1 MSNWKGEVEIYWDEE
16 KQWEKLLWR
25 WNLEPDFGYIKIPPH
40 PSEPVLA
47 LIIFI
52 PKIGYIKFRIP
63 LKHSY
68 RVIENCKN

>member
-1 MSNWKGEVEIYWDEE
+1 M
-16 KQWEKLLWR
+16 
-25 WNLEPDFGYIKIPPH
+25 EPIFGYIKIPPH

-68 RVIENCKN
+68 RVIEEIIIM